1 MIKEYNY
8 KLDFYYQQAIIYLT
22 TLILYFGIKGSF
34 IDKDFQITIQDPI
47 IYIITIFV
55 ILSNVVLV
63 LNRWRGRK
71 LLLTNDAI
79 IFSSK
84 NKKREIKI
92 KEIEWIYIGRE
103 RSVKTAGLH
112 QMVLIKVKNRHRAF
126 RIRVG
131 RYELQKNLLEQF
143 QHLAKSV
150 PTKKRRTILNY
161 TKELTRRKSI
171 NV

>member
-1 MIKEYNY
+1 MV
-8 KLDFYYQQAIIYLT
+8 
-22 TLILYFGIKGSF
+22 
-34 IDKDFQITIQDPI
+34 QIAH
-47 IYIITIFV
+47 
-55 ILSNVVLV
+55 
-63 LNRWRGRK
+63 RGRK

-143 QHLAKSV
+143 QHLAESV